1 MSSLALIVSTHDSEM
16 HVCIVL
22 PCINQ
27 GQELVTE
34 TQREES
40 VRWMH
45 QLLTLVLW
53 IVGWMSGAQQIGY
66 TFLPCVLAGLS
77 RAPQL
82 VRKRDRGGAGTLWA
96 DDVDCVVVP
105 SDACGG
111 NGTLALCHKTG
122 RKVTSITSSWH
133 LAVYRFTQKILQS
146 FYMSIG

>member
-1 MSSLALIVSTHDSEM
+1 M
-16 HVCIVL
+16 
-22 PCINQ
+22 
-27 GQELVTE
+27 
-34 TQREES
+34 
-40 VRWMH
+40 
-45 QLLTLVLW
+45 
-53 IVGWMSGAQQIGY
+53 
-66 TFLPCVLAGLS
+66 LAGLS

-133 LAVYRFTQKILQS
+133 LAVYRFTQKILQAYYIS
-146 FYMSIG
+146 VG